1 MSAHR
6 STPVNRNELGDL
18 PGLTLTGSSSLAG
31 GDARVRSEIPA
42 SAATRVTNSLGLIGS
57 FPDALLNAPCEALY
71 QGALIMTHRD
81 GVPRFSVSGLHQ
93 LNCIH
98 TIAFPVSSA
107 GGEAPAMR
115 GHRQA
120 FPTPR
125 GDGKSDPKGGVAR
138 LPDVVARRLW
148 CTTPGRDALLAGNL
162 ATPSYG
168 RNLADKG
175 H

>member
-18 PGLTLTGSSSLAG
+18 QGLTLTGNSSLAG

-81 GVPRFSVSGLHQ
+81 DLLRFSASGLYQ
-93 LNCIH
+93 LNC
-98 TIAFPVSSA
+98 TPMIAFPVFSA

-125 GDGKSDPKGGVAR
+125 GDGKSDPKGDVAR
-138 LPDVVARRLW
+138 LPDVVAGRVGWTHTTARRASSRK
-148 CTTPGRDALLAGNL
+148 P
-162 ATPSYG
+162 
-168 RNLADKG
+168 RNAVVG
-175 H
+175 VQFS